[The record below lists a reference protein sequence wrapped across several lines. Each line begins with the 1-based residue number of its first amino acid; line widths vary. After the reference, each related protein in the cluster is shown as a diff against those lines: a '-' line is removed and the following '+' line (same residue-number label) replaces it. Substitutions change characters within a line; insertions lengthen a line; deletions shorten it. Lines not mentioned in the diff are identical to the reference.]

1 MAIIIGTHPP
11 SWLRN
16 CTRCSAAAVVL
27 FIVLVRQKGK
37 MSGALRGVGGR
48 GLIDRA
54 KKVHT
59 LELLWLAW
67 GHSPK

>member
-27 FIVLVRQKGK
+27 FIVVARQKGK
-37 MSGALRGVGGR
+37 MSVLCGWWCGKEA
-48 GLIDRA
+48 
-54 KKVHT
+54 
-59 LELLWLAW
+59 
-67 GHSPK
+67 